1 MQFDD
6 LTLTRSYAFA
16 AQLFEKTREF
26 SPGDQKLAL
35 LSCLSGLSPV
45 SPALAR
51 ACQGL
56 IPHQEGCDRVL
67 FAIAA
72 LSELDRLSAS
82 RRLPPVELVDLMSH
96 FLPVEEKDYAEKTL
110 ICHSDH
116 TLQLALWFAV
126 HGMNVH
132 YAGAEEFLRHL
143 SALAGRE
150 VFPLAP
156 GESCRSDALHFAI
169 HNTSNDDAVE
179 PFLRRLLKSGSL
191 GAVVMTNWSFLS
203 ASSPRA
209 LQLKQ
214 RMVESGCLL
223 SVTQFP
229 EGVMPRMLPA
239 LLQLGPPSA
248 PPRPVRLVNAREWF
262 VSGRQGLLEI
272 SYLNPILAQIY
283 RWPVGRLPRW
293 SPRPPAE
300 DLSPAELLARRC
312 DLRLRETPHIAS
324 NPAVRKESL
333 GSCASLVR
341 GQMLAKSKSPE
352 TRQSFHEVVLA
363 DIDEHGFITTA
374 SRLVDDAAP
383 LPRARRM
390 ARLRTGDILIVCK
403 GSLQSLGKVGLVTE
417 CQEDWLPSQ
426 TFYLIRTDGMDPIWL
441 FHYLRS
447 DEAQAYFK
455 THSSGTSI
463 PQIQVADIASM
474 SIPVPDEAA
483 VEKIH
488 ALHAQALK
496 LQRKMARLRDE
507 TEALRQKASALLQGV
522 PSVPAS

>member
-16 AQLFEKTREF
+16 AQLFDKTRQF
-26 SPGDQKLAL
+26 SAGDQKLAL
-35 LSCLSGLSPV
+35 LSCLSGLPV
-45 SPALAR
+45 AAPVLDK
-51 ACQGL
+51 ACREQT
-56 IPHQEGCDRVL
+56 PNMADCDRVL

-72 LSELDRLSAS
+72 LSELDRLSAA

-96 FLPVEEKDYAEKTL
+96 FLPVEEKDYAGKTL
-110 ICHSDH
+110 VCHSDH
-116 TLQLALWFAV
+116 SVQLALWFAV
-126 HGMNVH
+126 HGMKVH
-132 YAGAEEFLRHL
+132 YSGTEEFIRHI
-143 SALAGRE
+143 SAFAGHE
-150 VFPLAP
+150 VMPLAKS
-156 GESCRSDALHFAI
+156 ETYRSDALHFAI
-169 HNTSNDDAVE
+169 HNTSNADAVE
-179 PFLRRLLKSGSL
+179 PFLRRLLKSGCL

-214 RMVESGCLL
+214 RLAESGCLM

-239 LLQLGPPSA
+239 LLQIGPPA
-248 PPRPVRLVNAREWF
+248 DPPRPIRLVNAREWF

-283 RWPVGRLPRW
+283 RWSPDRLPRW

-300 DLSPAELLARRC
+300 DLSPAELVARRC
-312 DLRLRETPHIAS
+312 DLRLRETPHIAP
-324 NPAVRKESL
+324 NPKTQKESL
-333 GSCASLVR
+333 GACASLVR

-363 DIDEHGFITTA
+363 DIDEHGFISTA

-383 LPRARRM
+383 LPRARRV
-390 ARLRTGDILIVCK
+390 ARLRAGDILIVCK
-403 GSLQSLGKVGLVTE
+403 GSLQSLGKVGLVTA
-417 CQEDWLPSQ
+417 CQENWLPSQ

-447 DEAQAYFK
+447 DDAQTYFK

-463 PQIQVADIASM
+463 PQIQVADIAAM
-474 SIPVPDEAA
+474 GIPVPDEAT
-483 VEKIH
+483 VEKVH
-488 ALHAQALK
+488 AFHAQALK
-496 LQRKMARLRDE
+496 LQRKMTRLRDE
-507 TEALRQKASALLQGV
+507 AEALRQEVAALIKGI
-522 PSVPAS
+522 